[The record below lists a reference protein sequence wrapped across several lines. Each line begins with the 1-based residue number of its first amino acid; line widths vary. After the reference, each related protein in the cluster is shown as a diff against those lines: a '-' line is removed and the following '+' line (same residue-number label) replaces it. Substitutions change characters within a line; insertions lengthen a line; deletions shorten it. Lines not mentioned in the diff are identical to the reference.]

1 MENQSPNGQILLSW
15 PTYAHDHYIRG
26 MAWYVIFGILWTAF
40 VVYSVWTFNFTLAAI
55 LVMFAAVV
63 AIQATRA
70 PHHFEAVLTDRGIL
84 IGDRFVPYRDLV
96 DFWIIYDPP
105 ICSLYLDLKT
115 ALVTRLHIGL
125 ESVDPNKVREI
136 LRNNV
141 KEDLTH
147 DSEPVI
153 DSVSRILKI

>member
-1 MENQSPNGQILLSW
+1 
-15 PTYAHDHYIRG
+15 
-26 MAWYVIFGILWTAF
+26 
-40 VVYSVWTFNFTLAAI
+40 
-55 LVMFAAVV
+55 
-63 AIQATRA
+63 
-70 PHHFEAVLTDRGIL
+70 
-84 IGDRFVPYRDLV
+84 
-96 DFWIIYDPP
+96 
-105 ICSLYLDLKT
+105 LDLKT